1 MEGDKQEAL
10 IRLSGVY
17 DPLDKYVRVSG
28 TGKEVPY
35 MEGVCALIT
44 VQCYQMN
51 QHFNTLFNV
60 TQAYV
65 FSHVAPLNNIILPKL
80 QMF

>member
-1 MEGDKQEAL
+1 
-10 IRLSGVY
+10 
-17 DPLDKYVRVSG
+17 
-28 TGKEVPY
+28 

-44 VQCYQMN
+44 VQCNQMIVY
-51 QHFNTLFNV
+51 FNTLFNM